1 MASFVAEAQAML
13 AGGGAVAG
21 FERIGSAKSSDSVLR
36 SSSSED
42 DGGGK
47 PQRTWP
53 GPTGLGDSETS
64 GRSGDGRPR
73 WAETMKMDSRG
84 STKVT
89 PTRTVSEDDDDAGTI
104 NHAGFFGYDG
114 MMGISPRTDL
124 PRRRRA
130 LPASRASVH
139 DASCRVQRP
148 DFGTSPE
155 HLEAAVRGQDM
166 HDADLHASPSRPRS
180 SRLKWDVSLCGGGG
194 GLSAFASNSMSDRI
208 KPREA
213 PVIVDRQRPA
223 QAPED
228 VRPPPLVAPN
238 ERLPGSLPTESRTAL
253 APRLE
258 ENASSSS
265 SDDRWRAAAAY
276 SKADRAGLPKH
287 QAARQSLRADGQA
300 QRLGR
305 RDVATSLASQSGQYG
320 QAAGVLESPESSA
333 FEKLR
338 AVRVLG
344 RLHAVGMFEARQPLL
359 RAVNCESKMVRVA
372 AVHEL
377 LAAPA
382 ASHAIGVEQRIELGR
397 ILTRVLDQRDDSS
410 GLGVSPCPCAAWSPG
425 PMCWFSLRCSGC
437 RCCRRLRREPVQCA
451 RVVAGTLNAP
461 SAWKFECAECVHL
474 S

>member
-13 AGGGAVAG
+13 AGGAVAG

-42 DGGGK
+42 ECGG
-47 PQRTWP
+47 R
-53 GPTGLGDSETS
+53 PTGLRDSETS
-64 GRSGDGRPR
+64 GRGGDGRPPGR
-73 WAETMKMDSRG
+73 QRAETMKTDSRG
-84 STKVT
+84 STKKVT
-89 PTRTVSEDDDDAGTI
+89 TTRTVSEDDDDAGTI

-114 MMGISPRTDL
+114 MMGISPRADV

-130 LPASRASVH
+130 LPASRASMH

-148 DFGTSPE
+148 DFGASPE
-155 HLEAAVRGQDM
+155 HLNEAAFRSQDR
-166 HDADLHASPSRPRS
+166 HGADLHASPSRPS
-180 SRLKWDVSLCGGGG
+180 PSKFAWDVSVCEG
-194 GLSAFASNSMSDRI
+194 GLPAFCSNSMSDRI

-223 QAPED
+223 QAPEERPPPL
-228 VRPPPLVAPN
+228 VAPNERVWPPPLVAPN
-238 ERLPGSLPTESRTAL
+238 ERLPGSLLAEGRTAL
-253 APRLE
+253 SPRLE
-258 ENASSSS
+258 EMACSSS
-265 SDDRWRAAAAY
+265 SDDHWRTAAAY
-276 SKADRAGLPKH
+276 SKAERAGLPKH
-287 QAARQSLRADGQA
+287 QAARQSLCADGQA

-305 RDVATSLASQSGQYG
+305 RDVATSLASQSAQYG
-320 QAAGVLESPESSA
+320 QAAGVLERPESSA
-333 FEKLR
+333 FEKLK

-397 ILTRVLDQRDDSS
+397 ILTRVLDERDDSS
-410 GLGVSPCPCAAWSPG
+410 GLGVSPCPFADWSPG
-425 PMCWFSLRCSGC
+425 PLFL
-437 RCCRRLRREPVQCA
+437 VF
-451 RVVAGTLNAP
+451 TLLWVP
-461 SAWKFECAECVHL
+461 L
-474 S
+474 L

>member
-1 MASFVAEAQAML
+1 MGSYVAEAHAML
-13 AGGGAVAG
+13 AGGAVAG

-47 PQRTWP
+47 PLRTRP
-53 GPTGLGDSETS
+53 APTGLRDSETS
-64 GRSGDGRPR
+64 GRGGDGRPR

-84 STKVT
+84 SAKVT
-89 PTRTVSEDDDDAGTI
+89 TTRTVSEDDDDAGTI

-114 MMGISPRTDL
+114 MMGISPARQQV
-124 PRRRRA
+124 PCRRRA
-130 LPASRASVH
+130 LPASRASMH

-148 DFGTSPE
+148 DFGASPE
-155 HLEAAVRGQDM
+155 HLEAAVCSQDR
-166 HDADLHASPSRPRS
+166 HDADLHASPSRPS
-180 SRLKWDVSLCGGGG
+180 PSRLVWDVSVCGGG
-194 GLSAFASNSMSDRI
+194 LPAFASKSMSDRI

-213 PVIVDRQRPA
+213 PVIVDRQRTA

-238 ERLPGSLPTESRTAL
+238 ECLPGSLPTEGRTAL
-253 APRLE
+253 APRQE
-258 ENASSSS
+258 ENASSRA
-265 SDDRWRAAAAY
+265 SDDRWRVAAAY

-382 ASHAIGVEQRIELGR
+382 ASHAIGMEQRIELGR
-397 ILTRVLDQRDDSS
+397 ILTRVLDERDDSS
-410 GLGVSPCPCAAWSPG
+410 GLGVSPCPFADWSAS
-425 PMCWFSLRCSGC
+425 PM
-437 RCCRRLRREPVQCA
+437 
-451 RVVAGTLNAP
+451 
-461 SAWKFECAECVHL
+461 
-474 S
+474 